1 MAASPVPIP
10 LTALEHSLMR
20 VTAPLSFA
28 ALAAAGL
35 LLAGCAAPAPIESE
49 APVEPTADGAFTL
62 YSGRDEE
69 LVQPLIDQ
77 FEAETG
83 IKVEVRYGNTAELGA
98 LLLEEGDASPAD
110 VFLSQDAGALGALSL
125 AGLFTTLPDDITA
138 AIPAGFTSTDGTW
151 VGVTG
156 RARVVVYDGEKL
168 TEDDLPDTID
178 GYVTDEWNGRLG
190 VAPSNASFQSF
201 VTALRVLEGDDA
213 ATEWVTALAGNSP
226 QIFEGN
232 SAILSA
238 VDEGVVEVGLINHY
252 YWYGAAAEVGAENMR
267 AQIKFLTSGDA
278 GSIVNVS
285 GAGILNGSATDGDA
299 LEFVRYLVSE
309 AAQTYFVEQTFE
321 YPLLPGV
328 AAPEGL
334 PSLDSLVNPELDLSD
349 LDDLATTQ
357 RLLADA
363 GLI

>member
-1 MAASPVPIP
+1 
-10 LTALEHSLMR
+10 MR
-20 VTAPLSFA
+20 VSAPLSFT

-35 LLAGCAAPAPIESE
+35 LLAGCAAPAPSDD
-49 APVEPTADGAFTL
+49 AMPVVPTADGQFTL

-77 FEAETG
+77 FTEDTG
-83 IKVEVRYGNTAELGA
+83 IVVEVRYGNTAELGA
-98 LLLEEGDASPAD
+98 LLLEEGDATPAN
-110 VFLSQDAGALGALSL
+110 VFLSQDAGALGALSQ
-125 AGLFTTLPDDITA
+125 AGLFTTLPDDVTS
-138 AIPAGFTSTDGTW
+138 AIPAGFTSTDGSW

-156 RARVVVYDGEKL
+156 RARVVVFDGERY
-168 TEDDLPDTID
+168 TADELPDTID
-178 GYVTDEWNGRLG
+178 EYVSDEWNGRLA

-213 ATEWVTALAGNSP
+213 AAEWVSALAANSP

-232 SAILSA
+232 SQILTA
-238 VDEGVVEVGLINHY
+238 VDEGAVELGLINHY
-252 YWYGAAAEVGAENMR
+252 YWFAAAAEAGAENMR
-267 AQIKFLTSGDA
+267 AQIKFLTAGDA

-285 GAGILNGSATDGDA
+285 GAGILSGSETDADA

-309 AAQTYFVEQTFE
+309 AAQQYFVEQTFE

-334 PSLDSLVNPELDLSD
+334 PSLESLITPGLDLSD

>member
-1 MAASPVPIP
+1 
-10 LTALEHSLMR
+10 MR
-20 VTAPLSFA
+20 VSAPLSIT
-28 ALAAAGL
+28 ALAATGL
-35 LLAGCAAPAPIESE
+35 LLAGCAAPAPSDD
-49 APVEPTADGAFTL
+49 AMPVVPTADGEFTL

-77 FEAETG
+77 FTEDTG
-83 IKVEVRYGNTAELGA
+83 IVVEVRYGNTAELGA
-98 LLLEEGDASPAD
+98 LLLEEGDATPAN
-110 VFLSQDAGALGALSL
+110 VFLSQDAGALGALSQ
-125 AGLFTTLPDDITA
+125 AGLFTTLPDDVTS
-138 AIPAGFTSTDGTW
+138 AIPAGFTSTDGSW

-156 RARVVVYDGEKL
+156 RARVVVFDGERL
-168 TEDDLPDTID
+168 TADGLPDAID
-178 GYVTDEWNGRLG
+178 EYVSDEWNGRLA
-190 VAPSNASFQSF
+190 VAPTNASFQSF

-213 ATEWVTALAGNSP
+213 AAEWVSALADNNP

-232 SAILSA
+232 SQILTA
-238 VDEGVVEVGLINHY
+238 VDEGAVELGLINHY
-252 YWYGAAAEVGAENMR
+252 YWYGAAAEVGAQNMR
-267 AQIKFLTSGDA
+267 AQLKFLTPGDA

-285 GAGILNGSATDGDA
+285 GAGILNGSELDADA
-299 LEFVRYLVSE
+299 LDFVRYLVSE
-309 AAQTYFVEQTFE
+309 AAQQYFVEQTFE

-334 PSLDSLVNPELDLSD
+334 PSLESLITPGLDLSD

>member
-1 MAASPVPIP
+1 
-10 LTALEHSLMR
+10 MR
-20 VTAPLSFA
+20 VTAPLS
-28 ALAAAGL
+28 LAAIATTAL
-35 LLAGCAAPAPIESE
+35 LLAGCAAGAPTDE
-49 APVEPTADGAFTL
+49 AMPVVPTADGQFTL

-77 FEAETG
+77 FTDETG
-83 IKVEVRYGNTAELGA
+83 IEVEVRYGNTAELGA
-98 LLLEEGDASPAD
+98 LLLEEGDATPAD
-110 VFLSQDAGALGALSL
+110 VFLSQDAGALGALSQ
-125 AGLFTTLPDDITA
+125 AGLFTTLPDDVTS
-138 AIPAGFTSTDGTW
+138 AIPAGFTSTDGSW

-156 RARVVVYDGEKL
+156 RARVVVFDGERF
-168 TEDDLPDTID
+168 TADELPDTID
-178 GYVTDEWNGRLG
+178 EYVTDEWSGRLA

-213 ATEWVTALAGNSP
+213 AAEWVSALAANSP

-232 SAILSA
+232 SQILTA
-238 VDEGVVEVGLINHY
+238 VDEGAVELGLINHY
-252 YWYGAAAEVGAENMR
+252 YWYAAAAEAGAENMR
-267 AQIKFLTSGDA
+267 AQIKFLTAGDA
-278 GSIVNVS
+278 GSIVNVT
-285 GAGILNGSATDGDA
+285 GAGILNGSETDADA

-309 AAQTYFVEQTFE
+309 AGQQYFVDTTFE

-334 PSLDSLVNPELDLSD
+334 PSLESLITPGLDLSD

>member
-1 MAASPVPIP
+1 
-10 LTALEHSLMR
+10 MR
-20 VTAPLSFA
+20 VSAPLSFT
-28 ALAAAGL
+28 ALAAVGL
-35 LLAGCAAPAPIESE
+35 LLAGCAAPAPSDD
-49 APVEPTADGAFTL
+49 AMPVVPTADGQFTL

-77 FEAETG
+77 FTEDTG
-83 IKVEVRYGNTAELGA
+83 IVVEVRYGNTAELGA
-98 LLLEEGDASPAD
+98 LLLEEGDATPAN
-110 VFLSQDAGALGALSL
+110 VFLSQDAGALGALSQ
-125 AGLFTTLPDDITA
+125 AGLFATLPDDVTS
-138 AIPAGFTSTDGTW
+138 AIPAGFTSTDGSW

-156 RARVVVYDGEKL
+156 RARVVVFDGERL
-168 TEDDLPDTID
+168 TADELPDTID
-178 GYVTDEWNGRLG
+178 EYVSDEWNGRLA
-190 VAPSNASFQSF
+190 VAPTNASFQSF

-213 ATEWVTALAGNSP
+213 AAEWVSALAANGP

-232 SAILSA
+232 SQILTA
-238 VDEGVVEVGLINHY
+238 VDEGAVELGLVNHY

-267 AQIKFLTSGDA
+267 AQLKFLTPGDA

-285 GAGILNGSATDGDA
+285 GAGILNGSELDADA
-299 LEFVRYLVSE
+299 LEFVRYLVSQ
-309 AAQTYFVEQTFE
+309 AAQQYFVDQTFE

-334 PSLDSLVNPELDLSD
+334 PSLESLITPGLDLSD